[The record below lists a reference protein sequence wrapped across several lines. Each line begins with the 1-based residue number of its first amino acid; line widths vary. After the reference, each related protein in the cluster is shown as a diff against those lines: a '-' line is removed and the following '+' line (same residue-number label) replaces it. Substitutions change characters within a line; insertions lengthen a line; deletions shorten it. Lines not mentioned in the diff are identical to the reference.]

1 MRRLLLIFSIIL
13 LSISGTNLQAQDK
26 KGDKPR
32 HEMRREMQE
41 YKMKFLAKEMGIS
54 GEKQAKFFEAYIA
67 FAKTQDAL
75 FEEMRKARNTL
86 ERKSNPADADYES
99 FRKTQNSV
107 KDRETAADA
116 EYRKALDKILTP
128 RETFLL
134 QEGENKFREK
144 MQELKAKHKSRG
156 HKPVAKN

>member
-1 MRRLLLIFSIIL
+1 MRRLLLIFSLIIIAL
-13 LSISGTNLQAQDK
+13 AGSDLQAQEK
-26 KGDKPR
+26 KGEKHR

-75 FEEMRKARNTL
+75 FEEMRQARHAL
-86 ERKSNPADADYES
+86 ENKSNPTDADYEA

-107 KDRETAADA
+107 KERETAADT
-116 EYRKALDKILTP
+116 EYRKSLDKILTP
-128 RETFLL
+128 RETYLL
-134 QEGENKFREK
+134 QEGENKFRDK
-144 MQELKAKHKSRG
+144 MQELKAKHKTRG
-156 HKPVAKN
+156 PKPVAKN